1 MSLRL
6 GIFWVMCLFA
16 FDVRAQSDSIML
28 KPVTVYG
35 LTDKDYLVGS
45 TVHTIDTVLSEQYA
59 SRHLGEILSFQLP
72 IYFRN
77 YGNGMISGISMR
89 GTAPQHVA
97 VRWNGININS
107 FSLGQADFSLLPAVA
122 FDDIQVHEGGG
133 SSRFG
138 SGAMGGTL
146 LLSTMKP
153 SSTILSVNQEIGS
166 FGRFFTSIK
175 GNYHVGKASFT
186 TSVYSVNARN
196 NFPVHNA
203 GYKQNHAD
211 YEQSGLV
218 QGVQYAFDQSNKLKV
233 NYWYHQSDRQI
244 QPAIGNFNSNDKQDD
259 RSHRL
264 SVTYERIHTSGLTQV
279 TGGFV
284 DDVIVFNSEKSEITR
299 WIASTRYQQNL
310 KGNWHVDVNA
320 EWNHIIGKVNEY
332 GNIPPKEDRVDI
344 GASLQKTMGLIST
357 SFNLRKPFITSIS
370 TPFLP
375 YLGLSVTI
383 LDHGEHNLTLTAN
396 GSRNFRAPTFNDRY
410 WSDLGRKDLLP
421 ETSYAVESGLQWK
434 LRQVIKVSG
443 TAFFQKV
450 NEWIQWVPDS
460 EGTFRPQNIKEVEAK
475 GLEGSI
481 NLNVKVSDV
490 ALTAHAAYQLTKSVT
505 TDSDDSNDV
514 SLGKQ
519 LVYTPLHSASLST
532 DLAYRRWRLTTFLQ
546 YSGKRYTESS
556 NSEIYALQG
565 FALVD
570 MNVSRYFMTGRH
582 RFETT
587 FTVKNIL
594 NETYTL
600 YSGRAMPGINFNARL
615 TYHLKH
621 KTS

>member
-6 GIFWVMCLFA
+6 VFFCWVFLLP
-16 FDVRAQSDSIML
+16 FDLRAQSDSVLL

-35 LTDKDYLVGS
+35 LTDRDYLVGS
-45 TVHTIDTVLSEQYA
+45 TVHTVDTILAEQYA

-72 IYFRN
+72 VYFRN
-77 YGNGMISGISMR
+77 YGNGMLSGISMR

-107 FSLGQADFSLLPAVA
+107 YSLGQADFSLLPAVA
-122 FDDIQVHEGGG
+122 FDNVQVHEGGG
-133 SSRFG
+133 SARFG
-138 SGAMGGTL
+138 SGAMGGTV
-146 LLSTMKP
+146 LLSTSRP
-153 SSTILSVNQEIGS
+153 SSNILSVNQEVGS
-166 FGRFFTSIK
+166 FGRFFTSLK
-175 GNYHVGKASFT
+175 GNYSIGKIAFT
-186 TSVYSVNARN
+186 TSVYTVNARN
-196 NFPVHNA
+196 NFPVRPA
-203 GYKQNHAD
+203 GYKQNHAI
-211 YEQSGLV
+211 YRQAGLV
-218 QGVQYAFDQSNKLKV
+218 QGLQYAFNRLNRVKV
-233 NYWYHQSDRQI
+233 NYWYHQSDREI
-244 QPAIGNFNSNDKQDD
+244 QPAIGNFNSEDKQDD

-264 SVTYERIHTSGLTQV
+264 SVTYEHTHATGVTEA

-284 DDVIVFNSEKSEITR
+284 DDVIVYNGDKSEIIR
-299 WIASTRYQQNL
+299 WIAATRHQQIL
-310 KGNWHVDVNA
+310 KGNWHLDVNA

-332 GNIPPKEDRVDI
+332 AGTPREERVDV
-344 GASLQKTMGLIST
+344 GASLQKSIGILSA
-357 SFNLRKPFITSIS
+357 SFNLRKPFITSIA

-375 YLGLSVTI
+375 YVGLSVMI
-383 LDHGEHNLTLTAN
+383 LDRGKQNLIVTAN

-421 ETSYAVESGLQWK
+421 ETSYAAETGLQWK
-434 LRQVIKVSG
+434 LGKLIRVSG

-450 NEWIQWVPDS
+450 DEWIQWVPDS

-475 GLEGSI
+475 GIEGSI
-481 NLNVKVSDV
+481 GLNFKTGGV
-490 ALTAHAAYQLTKSVT
+490 AVAARTTYQFTKSVT
-505 TDSDDSNDV
+505 TASNDSNDL
-514 SLGKQ
+514 SIGKQ
-519 LVYTPLHSASLST
+519 LVYTPLHSASSSI
-532 DLAYRRWRLTTFLQ
+532 DVSYSDWRLNTFFQ

-556 NSEIYALQG
+556 NSEIYALED

-570 MNVSRYFMTGRH
+570 MNVSRSFTTARH

-587 FTVKNIL
+587 FTIKNIF

-600 YSGRAMPGINFNARL
+600 YSGRAMPGINFNVRL